1 MDGLA
6 NQLESLFVTQETEN
20 SEGGKLTSRSNQE
33 KDTTEEGEPEEE
45 KEVHI
50 DEEGHGQ
57 YSTED
62 KDKILEAVK
71 EGARIMQD
79 ELISLLRTEY
89 EKKIK
94 ELEEEQQKID
104 NEK

>member
-1 MDGLA
+1 M
-6 NQLESLFVTQETEN
+6 NVTE
-20 SEGGKLTSRSNQE
+20 
-33 KDTTEEGEPEEE
+33 D
-45 KEVHI
+45 
-50 DEEGHGQ
+50 EGHGQ

-71 EGARIMQD
+71 EGARVMQD

-94 ELEEEQQKID
+94 ELEDE
-104 NEK
+104 